1 MCRKLTILILFSVNE
16 EIEAIKV
23 VQKKMAVLTAN
34 NIFIVNLQN
43 LSVEHMVRDVYK
55 NKSETFDLTEK
66 FLAYQGE
73 KGVVDIYD
81 IVNMEHYDNIIAHKN
96 SLSCLKLNKQSNA
109 VATCSVVG
117 TIVRIHKIVKKNES
131 VLLLELRVTYTRYKR
146 IKSVAFSP
154 CVCFLA
160 VVTCDEI
167 KLFFIKEKF
176 NNNFISETTTHL
188 AYSLAG
194 NILPSSIN
202 DLIRQK
208 SSTNIIKFNLNN
220 TYVKPIFK
228 FHYGHLYLLVAFNT
242 ECLLKVYK
250 LSSKN
255 YSVLTYLVETIS
267 FDV

>member
-1 MCRKLTILILFSVNE
+1 
-16 EIEAIKV
+16 
-23 VQKKMAVLTAN
+23 MAVLTSE
-34 NIFIVNLQN
+34 NILIVNLQN
-43 LSVEHMVRDVYK
+43 FYVEHMIRDVYK
-55 NKSETFDLTEK
+55 NKSETFDFTEK
-66 FLAYQGE
+66 LLAYQGE
-73 KGVVDIYD
+73 KGVVEIYD
-81 IVNMEHYDNIIAHKN
+81 IVNMEHYVSITAHKN

-117 TIVRIHKIVKKNES
+117 TIVRIYKVVKKNEF

-146 IKSVAFSP
+146 IRSMAFSP

-167 KLFFIKEKF
+167 KLFSLKEKF
-176 NNNFISETTTHL
+176 NNNFISETTTYL

-208 SSTNIIKFNLNN
+208 TSTNIIKFNLKN
-220 TYVKPIFK
+220 TYVKSIFK

-242 ECLLKVYK
+242 ECLLKIYK
-250 LSSKN
+250 LNSKN
-255 YSVLTYLVETIS
+255 YSVLTDLVETIS
-267 FDV
+267 LDV